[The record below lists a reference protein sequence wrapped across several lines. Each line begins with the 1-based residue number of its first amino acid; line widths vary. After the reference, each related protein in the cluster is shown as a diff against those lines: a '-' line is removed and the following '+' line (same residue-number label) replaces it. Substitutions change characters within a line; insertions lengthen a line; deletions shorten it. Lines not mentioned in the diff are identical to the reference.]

1 MHADTALHAV
11 AGMEGIMP
19 AERIAVSIQKGGSG
33 KSFTSVNLAA
43 GLARASWR
51 CLLVDCD
58 AQANS
63 TSMFFPDDTLE
74 LDLFDVVKN
83 GADVRKVVQ
92 RTRIDGLDLLP
103 STLAVARLDHELISM
118 HRREDKV
125 LEAIAPLLDD
135 YDVMVLDLPPSLN
148 AVVIAALT
156 AATSIVV
163 PTDASR
169 WGLRGCRAFL
179 DWADEL
185 RHANVLTADV
195 LGVLLTKYESGTRIG
210 REVAAELHESGLP
223 VFQTVIPKRTGA
235 ERMVA
240 QRLLLGDN
248 GTDPDLSEAYG
259 RFTVEVMERVNIA
272 RSNRSRHSKRA

>member
-1 MHADTALHAV
+1 
-11 AGMEGIMP
+11 
-19 AERIAVSIQKGGSG
+19 
-33 KSFTSVNLAA
+33 
-43 GLARASWR
+43 
-51 CLLVDCD
+51 
-58 AQANS
+58 
-63 TSMFFPDDTLE
+63 
-74 LDLFDVVKN
+74 
-83 GADVRKVVQ
+83 
-92 RTRIDGLDLLP
+92 
-103 STLAVARLDHELISM
+103 
-118 HRREDKV
+118 
-125 LEAIAPLLDD
+125 
-135 YDVMVLDLPPSLN
+135 MVLDLPPSLN